1 VSSKNAHYAARL
13 MNNAMRIRKKFEKQG
28 LILKDAKFLAEVH
41 TAMISFP
48 KAKKILAKHGL
59 ASLEGFTKEFLK
71 WYNRP
76 GGGYTFIQ
84 RPVRETSFVDHLEK
98 KIGIDLRKA
107 GFTLS
112 IYQERIERPSIT
124 GATVLDAKVNL
135 EEYARLERE
144 IGKRK
149 RQRPKDNIVVWNLD
163 NIKYFVLRLKEFK
176 GKFGE
181 EIRNFSVREFQKAI
195 NTAFEL
201 KIEEAKNVL
210 EKYELD
216 AEQEL
221 RIAQE
226 IALKERFKE
235 FLIQLAGR
243 ENIKLKLRGK

>member
-1 VSSKNAHYAARL
+1 
-13 MNNAMRIRKKFEKQG
+13 
-28 LILKDAKFLAEVH
+28 
-41 TAMISFP
+41 
-48 KAKKILAKHGL
+48 
-59 ASLEGFTKEFLK
+59 
-71 WYNRP
+71 
-76 GGGYTFIQ
+76 
-84 RPVRETSFVDHLEK
+84 
-98 KIGIDLRKA
+98 LRKA

-176 GKFGE
+176 LKFGE
-181 EIRNFSVREFQKAI
+181 EIRHFSVREFQKAI